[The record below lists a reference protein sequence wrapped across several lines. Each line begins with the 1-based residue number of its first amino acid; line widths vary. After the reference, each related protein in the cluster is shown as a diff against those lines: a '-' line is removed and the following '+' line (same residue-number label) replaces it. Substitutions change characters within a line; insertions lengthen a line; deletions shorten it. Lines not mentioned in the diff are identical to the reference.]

1 MAYTPDAVLAKLS
14 TLNESQDSIV
24 SVAQWLLF
32 HRRHADKTSQLWLAT
47 LTSAPTSTNSS
58 PPALSVAKKLN
69 LIYLANEVVQQSRA
83 RGKQD
88 FVLAFE
94 PVVGEGVGAAY
105 KGANEGTQG
114 KIRRV
119 VEVWRQRAVFSK
131 PILDVVESRMSE
143 IDRSKAGGGGK
154 GMGKLGGSL
163 FGGGPSGGGGAGGA
177 SVPEGLEGLSK
188 AMIAVHRGVAGV
200 GGLVPAAENEVAK
213 MTSPEYV
220 VPTPPVHAARLSAL
234 MRSLASAQSAVETS
248 ISARKTL
255 LGELEKLV
263 ATYRASLSTDEI
275 TVSRLASTRESI
287 EGMKRTVE
295 DGIMR
300 GLSNPPSPAVG
311 TPTSGLP
318 TTIPQTNGNGN
329 ANTDAGSGGAGAAP
343 EVEAFTPPPEIE
355 SFTPELMAEKGTEM
369 LDAMD
374 AMDASLNTL
383 PPASH
388 ASGPGVR
395 WNEQAMEIELE
406 MGGPDSK
413 AKNQAV
419 ADRFMADFVIGEG
432 MSGDTRIP
440 RSPAAENPAASTALN
455 TTQQTTNPTPA
466 LGNGSTTSPANVP
479 GDPRLKRRKMSHPKP
494 SSGGSGEEEVDIF
507 TAGVGGVDDDEVA
520 ALLGS
525 GT

>member
-143 IDRSKAGGGGK
+143 IDRSKIGGGK
-154 GMGKLGGSL
+154 GGGKLGGSL
-163 FGGGPSGGGGAGGA
+163 FGGGPSGGSGAGGA
-177 SVPEGLEGLSK
+177 VPEGLEGVSK
-188 AMIAVHRGVAGV
+188 AMLAVHRGVAGV

-263 ATYRASLSTDEI
+263 ATHRASLSVDEA
-275 TVSRLASTRESI
+275 TVSRLASTRENI
-287 EGMKRTVE
+287 ETMKRTVE

-311 TPTSGLP
+311 TPNSGLP
-318 TTIPQTNGNGN
+318 TTIAQTNGNGN
-329 ANTDAGSGGAGAAP
+329 GNANIEAGSGAATSAP

-355 SFTPELMAEKGTEM
+355 SFTPELKAEDGTEM
-369 LDAMD
+369 TMDAMD
-374 AMDASLNTL
+374 AMETL
-383 PPASH
+383 GTENH
-388 ASGPGVR
+388 G
-395 WNEQAMEIELE
+395 LE
-406 MGGPDSK
+406 AGMRQGDGMDIGFSMGGDPDRGT
-413 AKNQAV
+413 KNQAA
-419 ADRFMADFVIGEG
+419 ADQFMADFA
-432 MSGDTRIP
+432 MDASGDARTRKASGGTP
-440 RSPAAENPAASTALN
+440 VVAAASTFSNGA
-455 TTQQTTNPTPA
+455 QQITNG
-466 LGNGSTTSPANVP
+466 GNGGTSFPAP

-494 SSGGSGEEEVDIF
+494 SPTNGDGEIDIF

>member
-32 HRRHADKTSQLWLAT
+32 HRRHADKTSQLWLST
-47 LTSAPTSTNSS
+47 LTSTS
-58 PPALSVAKKLN
+58 PALSVAKKLN

-94 PVVGEGVGAAY
+94 PVIAEGVGAAY

-131 PILDVVESRMSE
+131 PILDVVESRMGE

-154 GMGKLGGSL
+154 GGMGKLGGSL
-163 FGGGPSGGGGAGGA
+163 FGGSGGAGGA
-177 SVPEGLEGLSK
+177 SVPEGLEGVSK
-188 AMIAVHRGVAGV
+188 AMVAVHRGVAGV

-213 MTSPEYV
+213 MTGPEYV

-255 LGELEKLV
+255 LAELEKLV
-263 ATYRASLSTDEI
+263 VTHRASLAADEA
-275 TVSRLASTRESI
+275 TVSRLASTRENI
-287 EGMKRTVE
+287 ETMKRTVE

-329 ANTDAGSGGAGAAP
+329 TNTDAGSGGTAAP
-343 EVEAFTPPPEIE
+343 EVEAFTPPPDIE
-355 SFTPELMAEKGTEM
+355 SFTPELKAESGMGMEM
-369 LDAMD
+369 
-374 AMDASLNTL
+374 
-383 PPASH
+383 
-388 ASGPGVR
+388 
-395 WNEQAMEIELE
+395 E
-406 MGGPDSK
+406 MGGDAMETLATNEGGQGRGNDFEIGGGPGPDGG
-413 AKNQAV
+413 ARNLGE
-419 ADRFMADFVIGEG
+419 ADRFMADFSMAE
-432 MSGDTRIP
+432 DP
-440 RSPAAENPAASTALN
+440 RVRKASAESPPAASIPV
-455 TTQQTTNPTPA
+455 TTSTFNGAQQIANG
-466 LGNGSTTSPANVP
+466 GNGGTSSPANVP

-494 SSGGSGEEEVDIF
+494 SSAANGDGEMDIF

-520 ALLGS
+520 ALLGGGS
-525 GT
+525 

>member
-32 HRRHADKTSQLWLAT
+32 HRRHADKTSQLWLST
-47 LTSAPTSTNSS
+47 LTSTS
-58 PPALSVAKKLN
+58 PALSVAKKLN

-131 PILDVVESRMSE
+131 PILDVVEGRMGE

-154 GMGKLGGSL
+154 GGMGKLGGSL
-163 FGGGPSGGGGAGGA
+163 FGGSGGAVGA
-177 SVPEGLEGLSK
+177 SVPEGLDAVSK
-188 AMIAVHRGVAGV
+188 AMVAVHRGVAGV
-200 GGLVPAAENEVAK
+200 GGLVPTAENEVAK
-213 MTSPEYV
+213 MTGPEYV

-263 ATYRASLSTDEI
+263 ATHRASLSADEA
-275 TVSRLASTRESI
+275 TVTRLASTRENI
-287 EGMKRTVE
+287 ETMKRTVE

-318 TTIPQTNGNGN
+318 TTIPQTNGNN
-329 ANTDAGSGGAGAAP
+329 DTSTPSGGAGAAP

-374 AMDASLNTL
+374 AMEASLNTL
-383 PPASH
+383 PTSH

-395 WNEQAMEIELE
+395 WNEQAMEVELE
-406 MGGPDSK
+406 MGGPGSDSK

-419 ADRFMADFVIGEG
+419 AERFMADFVLGGG
-432 MSGDTRIP
+432 MSGDTRVP
-440 RSPAAENPAASTALN
+440 KTSTTENPAPSGPILGTSNGAN
-455 TTQQTTNPTPA
+455 
-466 LGNGSTTSPANVP
+466 GNGNGGQGSTDSPAP

-494 SSGGSGEEEVDIF
+494 SSAANGDGEIDIF

-520 ALLGS
+520 ALLGGGS
-525 GT
+525 

>member
-32 HRRHADKTSQLWLAT
+32 HRRHADKTSQLWLST
-47 LTSAPTSTNSS
+47 LTSTS
-58 PPALSVAKKLN
+58 PALSVAKKLN

-105 KGANEGTQG
+105 KGANEARLEEVG
-114 KIRRV
+114 K
-119 VEVWRQRAVFSK
+119 EGWGSWA
-131 PILDVVESRMSE
+131 
-143 IDRSKAGGGGK
+143 
-154 GMGKLGGSL
+154 GSL
-163 FGGGPSGGGGAGGA
+163 FGGSGGAGGA
-177 SVPEGLEGLSK
+177 SVPEGLDAVSK
-188 AMIAVHRGVAGV
+188 AMVAVHRGVAGV
-200 GGLVPAAENEVAK
+200 GGLVPTAENEVAK
-213 MTSPEYV
+213 MTGPEYV

-255 LGELEKLV
+255 LSELEKLV
-263 ATYRASLSTDEI
+263 ATHRASLAADEG
-275 TVSRLASTRESI
+275 TVTRLASTRENI
-287 EGMKRTVE
+287 ETMKRTVE

-311 TPTSGLP
+311 TPAYGLP

-329 ANTDAGSGGAGAAP
+329 TNTDAGSGGTAAP

-374 AMDASLNTL
+374 AMEASLNTL

-388 ASGPGVR
+388 APGEPGVR
-395 WNEQAMEIELE
+395 WNEQAMEVEVE
-406 MGGPDSK
+406 MGGPGSDSK

-419 ADRFMADFVIGEG
+419 ADRFMADFVLGG
-432 MSGDTRIP
+432 GVSGDTRIP
-440 RSPAAENPAASTALN
+440 KEPTENSAPTPLVTPVAQQVTNGGPSTSTSSPA
-455 TTQQTTNPTPA
+455 
-466 LGNGSTTSPANVP
+466 ANVP

-494 SSGGSGEEEVDIF
+494 SSAANGDGEMDIF
-507 TAGVGGVDDDEVA
+507 TAGVGGVDDDEVS
-520 ALLGS
+520 ALLGGGS
-525 GT
+525 

>member
-32 HRRHADKTSQLWLAT
+32 HRRHADKTSQLWLST

-131 PILDVVESRMSE
+131 PILDVVEGRMSE
-143 IDRSKAGGGGK
+143 IDRSKIGGGK
-154 GMGKLGGSL
+154 GGGKLGGSL

-177 SVPEGLEGLSK
+177 VPEGLEGVSK
-188 AMIAVHRGVAGV
+188 AMVAVHRGVAGV

-213 MTSPEYV
+213 MTGPEYV

-255 LGELEKLV
+255 LAELEKLV
-263 ATYRASLSTDEI
+263 ATHRASLSADEA
-275 TVSRLASTRESI
+275 TVTRLASTRESI

-329 ANTDAGSGGAGAAP
+329 VGSGSGDGAAAAP

-355 SFTPELMAEKGTEM
+355 SFTPELKAEDGTEM
-369 LDAMD
+369 TMDAMD
-374 AMDASLNTL
+374 AMETL
-383 PPASH
+383 GTENDGLEAGMRQGNGMSMGG
-388 ASGPGVR
+388 GPGR
-395 WNEQAMEIELE
+395 
-406 MGGPDSK
+406 GT
-413 AKNQAV
+413 KNQAA
-419 ADRFMADFVIGEG
+419 ADQFMADFA
-432 MSGDTRIP
+432 MDASGDARTREASGGTP
-440 RSPAAENPAASTALN
+440 VVAATSTVVNGAQQSTNGGNGGTGTSSPA
-455 TTQQTTNPTPA
+455 
-466 LGNGSTTSPANVP
+466 P

-494 SSGGSGEEEVDIF
+494 SSAGNGDGEVDIF
-507 TAGVGGVDDDEVA
+507 GAAGAAGVDEEGVA
-520 ALLGS
+520 ALLLGS

>member
-32 HRRHADKTSQLWLAT
+32 HRRHADKTSQLWLST

-143 IDRSKAGGGGK
+143 IDRSKIGAGK
-154 GMGKLGGSL
+154 GGGKLGGSL
-163 FGGGPSGGGGAGGA
+163 FGGGPNGGGGAGGA
-177 SVPEGLEGLSK
+177 VPEGLEGVSK
-188 AMIAVHRGVAGV
+188 AMVAVHRGVAGV

-255 LGELEKLV
+255 LAELEKLV
-263 ATYRASLSTDEI
+263 ATHRASLSVDEA
-275 TVSRLASTRESI
+275 TVTRLASTRESI

-318 TTIPQTNGNGN
+318 TTNNSITQTNGNN
-329 ANTDAGSGGAGAAP
+329 DTSTSNGAAP
-343 EVEAFTPPPEIE
+343 EVEAFTPPPEPE
-355 SFTPELMAEKGTEM
+355 SFTPELKAEQQGTEM
-369 LDAMD
+369 LDAMS
-374 AMDASLNTL
+374 AMEASLNTL

-388 ASGPGVR
+388 APGEPGVR
-395 WNEQAMEIELE
+395 WNEQAMEVELE

-419 ADRFMADFVIGEG
+419 ADRFMADFVLGG
-432 MSGDTRIP
+432 
-440 RSPAAENPAASTALN
+440 AAENSAASAGGN
-455 TTQQTTNPTPA
+455 GVQQTTNGGNA
-466 LGNGSTTSPANVP
+466 LGNGSIGGTGTSSPAP

-494 SSGGSGEEEVDIF
+494 SPANADAEVDIF
-507 TAGVGGVDDDEVA
+507 GAAGAAGVDEEGVA
-520 ALLGS
+520 ALLLGS

>member
-32 HRRHADKTSQLWLAT
+32 HRRHADKTT
-47 LTSAPTSTNSS
+47 
-58 PPALSVAKKLN
+58 LSVAKKLN

-131 PILDVVESRMSE
+131 PILDVVEGRMGE
-143 IDRSKAGGGGK
+143 IDRSKIGGGK
-154 GMGKLGGSL
+154 GGGKLGGSL
-163 FGGGPSGGGGAGGA
+163 FGGGPSNGAGGGGA
-177 SVPEGLEGLSK
+177 VPEGLEGVSK
-188 AMIAVHRGVAGV
+188 AMVAVHRGVAGV

-213 MTSPEYV
+213 MTGPEYV

-255 LGELEKLV
+255 LAELEKLV
-263 ATYRASLSTDEI
+263 ATHRASLSTDEA
-275 TVSRLASTRESI
+275 TVTRLASTRENI
-287 EGMKRTVE
+287 ETMKRTVE

-318 TTIPQTNGNGN
+318 TTIPQTNGNGSIGGG
-329 ANTDAGSGGAGAAP
+329 GSGDSAAAAP

-355 SFTPELMAEKGTEM
+355 SFTPELKAEDGTEM
-369 LDAMD
+369 TMDAMD
-374 AMDASLNTL
+374 AMETL
-383 PPASH
+383 GTGNDGMRQGNGMDIGFS
-388 ASGPGVR
+388 
-395 WNEQAMEIELE
+395 
-406 MGGPDSK
+406 MGGDPDRGT
-413 AKNQAV
+413 KNQAA
-419 ADRFMADFVIGEG
+419 ADQFMADFAVDVGGDARTREG
-432 MSGDTRIP
+432 SGGTPVAAAVDTVVNGAQQIMNGGNGGTGTS
-440 RSPAAENPAASTALN
+440 SPA
-455 TTQQTTNPTPA
+455 
-466 LGNGSTTSPANVP
+466 P

-494 SSGGSGEEEVDIF
+494 SVGSREGEIDIF

-520 ALLGS
+520 ALLGGGS
-525 GT
+525 